1 MSKESI
7 KIPSTGTTPT
17 KEEIKRFI
25 HTDKLAHHHQNL
37 YYLSQIV
44 IGFATSPVHDRITD
58 EERDGIGRY
67 LTDILERERYR
78 TAFDIRAAM
87 KEMEA
92 E

>member
-1 MSKESI
+1 MSKTVE
-7 KIPSTGTTPT
+7 IPTTGTTPT
-17 KEEIKRFI
+17 KEEIQRFM

-37 YYLSQIV
+37 YYLNQIV
-44 IGFATSPVHDRITD
+44 IGFAISPIHNRITD
-58 EERDGIGRY
+58 EEREGIGNY

-87 KEMEA
+87 KEMDE